1 MTGFEIGKRYKTR
14 DGEKTATLLVLGKTG
29 LVFENAGGM
38 YLRDFSGRYDAHKD
52 MGFDFLPIEVREPRT
67 VEGFVW
73 VNEYENSNTACYP
86 APLERLFGFPVSW
99 ANTQE
104 DARRRCVGTAT
115 RVAVKYKVTFTEVVD
130 SHEHSELEIGE

>member
-14 DGEKTATLLVLGKTG
+14 DGSVIATCRYIDIKEIAFEDDGGG
-29 LVFENAGGM
+29 LWFRASN
-38 YLRDFSGRYDAHKD
+38 FIPSGAK
-52 MGFDFLPIEVREPRT
+52 DFLPIEVKEPRK

-73 VNEYENSNTACYP
+73 VNEYEENRRDTDYA
-86 APLERLFGFPVSW
+86 LGGLFGF
-99 ANTQE
+99 
-104 DARRRCVGTAT
+104 DAFMYESRQVAEKCTSSIAT